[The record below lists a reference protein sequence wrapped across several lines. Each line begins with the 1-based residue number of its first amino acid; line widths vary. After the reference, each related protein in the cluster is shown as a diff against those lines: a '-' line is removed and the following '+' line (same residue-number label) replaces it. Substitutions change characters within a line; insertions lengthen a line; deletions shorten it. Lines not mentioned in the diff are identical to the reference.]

1 MKDDELEGKENANLR
16 EETGKPQGEGS
27 EEKMTGET
35 ADVQEYGEET
45 AAAPQ
50 AHSTYKP
57 ESFNDAIKYHLTGM
71 YQDWFL
77 DYASYV
83 ILERAVP
90 AIEDGLK
97 PVQRRILH
105 AMKCVD
111 DGKMN
116 KVANIVGQ
124 TMQYHPHGDA
134 SIGDALVQL
143 GQKDLLID
151 CQGNWGN
158 ILTGDGAAAPRYIEA
173 RLSKF
178 AIEAVFNPKTTHWM
192 LSYDG
197 RKKEPVH
204 LPIKFPLLLAQG
216 VEGIAVGLNSKI
228 LPHNFCELCDAS
240 LAYLRGEEFQL
251 YPDFPT
257 GGEIDVSR
265 YNDGERGGVIK
276 IRAKIQKADDNKTLI
291 ITEIPFGTT
300 TSKIIE
306 TILRANQKGKIK
318 VRKVDDFTAES
329 ARIVVQLAPGSSSD
343 KAIDALY
350 AFTDCEINVSPNCC
364 VIENKKPIFTNVSN
378 LLRLSTENT
387 KSLLKWELE
396 IEKAELE
403 ERYFYTS
410 LEKIFIENRIYKE
423 SGYETAPNK
432 EKLIAFVDKA
442 LTPWKPQLIRE
453 VKTED
458 IEKLFDIRMIRITK
472 FDSKK
477 ADELMRDLD
486 RKIKE
491 AVKNLNHLT
500 DYTIAWFESLKQKYG
515 ANYPRRTEVRNF
527 ANINV
532 KTVVEANEKLYIN
545 REEGFIGTG
554 LKKDEFLCNC
564 SDIDDV
570 IVFHKDGKYKIM
582 RVAEK
587 LFVGTD
593 ILHIAIF
600 KKNDDRTVY
609 NVVYRDG
616 KGGVYYM
623 KRFNVMGVSRDKEY
637 DLTQGKPGSKVIY
650 FTANPNGEAEVIR
663 VALKPALHLKKMEV
677 CKDLSDLAVK
687 SRSARGNVLTK
698 YEVKSV
704 TLKQKGHSTLGGR
717 KVWFDPDVLRINYDA
732 QGNYLGE
739 FWDEDR
745 IIVITTA
752 GEYYLTTF
760 DLTAHF
766 DQNILRIE
774 KFDPDK
780 VWSLA
785 LWNADQKYYYAKRF
799 SLADDANF
807 KPQSMLGDNKDSRI
821 VLLSDREEAT
831 FRVLFADETREPMDV
846 VMADFIDAKS
856 PKAKGKRL
864 TTLEVAKI
872 EDITP
877 EPVEEPADETPA
889 GDEPAEEKPESTTTE
904 IEGVPF
910 TITNEQQTETQSA
923 HKEPSEDDQLS
934 LF

>member
-1 MKDDELEGKENANLR
+1 MAEDKI
-16 EETGKPQGEGS
+16 T
-27 EEKMTGET
+27 
-35 ADVQEYGEET
+35 
-45 AAAPQ
+45 
-50 AHSTYKP
+50 
-57 ESFNDAIKYHLTGM
+57 YHLTGM

-178 AIEAVFNPKTTHWM
+178 ALETVFNPKTTEWM

-197 RKKEPVH
+197 RKKEPIH

-228 LPHNFCELCDAS
+228 LPHNFNDLCDAS

-265 YNDGERGGVIK
+265 YNDGERGGMVRIRSK
-276 IRAKIQKADDNKTLI
+276 ITKTDDNKTLI
-291 ITEIPFGTT
+291 ISQVPYGTT

-306 TILRANQKGKIK
+306 TILRAQDRGKIK
-318 VRKVDDFTAES
+318 IRKVDDFTAEE
-329 ARIVVQLAPGSSSD
+329 AKIVVQLAPGSSSD
-343 KAIDALY
+343 KTIDALY
-350 AFTDCEINVSPNCC
+350 AFTDCEVSISPNCC
-364 VIENKKPIFTNVSN
+364 VIENRKPIFTNVST
-378 LLRLSTENT
+378 LLRKSTDNT
-387 KSLLKWELE
+387 MALLKWELE
-396 IEKAELE
+396 IQKAELE
-403 ERYFYTS
+403 EQYFYTS
-410 LEKIFIENRIYKE
+410 LERIFIENRIYKE
-423 SGYETAPNK
+423 EGYETAADK

-442 LTPWKPQLIRE
+442 LDPFKAKLIRE
-453 VKTED
+453 VKRED
-458 IEKLFDIRMIRITK
+458 IEKLFEIRMIRITK

-477 ADELMRDLD
+477 ADDLMKELEK
-486 RKIKE
+486 KIKQTE
-491 AVKNLNHLT
+491 KDLHHLT
-500 DYTIAWFESLKQKYG
+500 DYTIRWFENLKAKYG
-515 ANYPRRTEVRNF
+515 DKYPRKTEVRNF

-564 SDIDDV
+564 SDLDDI
-570 IVFHKDGKYKIM
+570 IVFHRDGKYKIV

-587 LFVGTD
+587 IFIGTD
-593 ILHIAIF
+593 ILHIDIF
-600 KKNDDRTVY
+600 KKNDTRTIY

-616 KGGVYYM
+616 RGGPYYM
-623 KRFNVMGVSRDKEY
+623 KRFFVTGVARDKEY
-637 DLTQGKPGSKVIY
+637 DVTQGKAGSRIAY

-663 VALKPALHLKKMEV
+663 VALKPALHLKKLEV
-677 CKDLSDLAVK
+677 CKDLSELAVK
-687 SRSARGNVLTK
+687 SRSARGNLLTK
-698 YEVKSV
+698 YDVKAI
-704 TLKQKGHSTLGGR
+704 TLKQKGRSTLGGR

-732 QGNYLGE
+732 QGFYLGE
-739 FWDEDR
+739 FQDDDR
-745 IIVITTA
+745 VLVVMQN
-752 GEYYLTTF
+752 GDYFLNTF
-760 DLTAHF
+760 EETAHF
-766 DQNILRIE
+766 EQGWLRIE

-780 VWSLA
+780 IWSVA
-785 LWNADQKYYYAKRF
+785 LWNADLGYYYGKRF
-799 SLADDANF
+799 QFDASAKTQNFLGENADSKLAA
-807 KPQSMLGDNKDSRI
+807 I
-821 VLLSDREEAT
+821 SDREEAI
-831 FRVLFADETREPMDV
+831 FRVTFKDEFREPIDL
-846 VMADFIDAKS
+846 VMAEFIEAKS
-856 PKAKGKRL
+856 PKAKGKRVS
-864 TTLEVAKI
+864 TL
-872 EDITP
+872 DITSIVDVTP
-877 EPVEEPADETPA
+877 EPEPEPEPDSEPEDVVTPA
-889 GDEPAEEKPESTTTE
+889 EGQPSEAEQEPETKTE
-904 IEGVPF
+904 QPVTDVPLI
-910 TITNEQQTETQSA
+910 ITNEV
-923 HKEPSEDDQLS
+923 PEDSKPVDEQLS

>member
-1 MKDDELEGKENANLR
+1 MAEDKI
-16 EETGKPQGEGS
+16 T
-27 EEKMTGET
+27 
-35 ADVQEYGEET
+35 
-45 AAAPQ
+45 
-50 AHSTYKP
+50 
-57 ESFNDAIKYHLTGM
+57 YHLTGM

-178 AIEAVFNPKTTHWM
+178 ALETVFNPKTTEWM

-197 RKKEPVH
+197 RKKEPIH

-228 LPHNFCELCDAS
+228 LPHNFNDLCDAS

-265 YNDGERGGVIK
+265 YNDGERGGMVRIRSK
-276 IRAKIQKADDNKTLI
+276 ITKTDDNKTLI
-291 ITEIPFGTT
+291 ISQVPYGTT

-306 TILRANQKGKIK
+306 TILRAQDRGKIK
-318 VRKVDDFTAES
+318 IRKVDDFTAEE
-329 ARIVVQLAPGSSSD
+329 AKIVVQLAPGSSSD
-343 KAIDALY
+343 KTIDALY
-350 AFTDCEINVSPNCC
+350 AFTDCEVSISPNCC
-364 VIENKKPIFTNVSN
+364 VIENRKPIFTNVST
-378 LLRLSTENT
+378 LLRKSTDNT
-387 KSLLKWELE
+387 MALLKWELE
-396 IEKAELE
+396 IQKAELE
-403 ERYFYTS
+403 EQYFYTS
-410 LEKIFIENRIYKE
+410 LERIFIENRIYKE
-423 SGYETAPNK
+423 EGYETAADK
-432 EKLIAFVDKA
+432 DKLIAFVDKA
-442 LTPWKPQLIRE
+442 LDPFKAKLIRE
-453 VKTED
+453 VKRED
-458 IEKLFDIRMIRITK
+458 IEKLFEIRMIRITK

-477 ADELMRDLD
+477 ADDLMKELEK
-486 RKIKE
+486 KIKQTE
-491 AVKNLNHLT
+491 KDLHHLT
-500 DYTIAWFESLKQKYG
+500 DYTIRWFENLKAKYG
-515 ANYPRRTEVRNF
+515 DKYPRKTEVRNF

-564 SDIDDV
+564 SDLDDI
-570 IVFHKDGKYKIM
+570 IVFHRDGKYKIV

-587 LFVGTD
+587 IFIGTD
-593 ILHIAIF
+593 ILHIDIF
-600 KKNDDRTVY
+600 KKNDTRTIY

-616 KGGVYYM
+616 RGGPYYM
-623 KRFNVMGVSRDKEY
+623 KRFFVTGVARDKEY
-637 DLTQGKPGSKVIY
+637 DVTQGKAGSRIAY

-663 VALKPALHLKKMEV
+663 VALKPALHLKKLEV
-677 CKDLSDLAVK
+677 CKDLSELAVK
-687 SRSARGNVLTK
+687 SRSARGNLLTK
-698 YEVKSV
+698 YDVKAI
-704 TLKQKGHSTLGGR
+704 TLKQKGRSTLGGR

-732 QGNYLGE
+732 QGFYLGE
-739 FWDEDR
+739 FQDDDR
-745 IIVITTA
+745 VLVVMQN
-752 GEYYLTTF
+752 GDYFLNTF
-760 DLTAHF
+760 EETAHF
-766 DQNILRIE
+766 EQGWLRIE

-780 VWSLA
+780 IWSVA
-785 LWNADQKYYYAKRF
+785 LWNADLGYYYGKRF
-799 SLADDANF
+799 QLDASAKTQNFLGENADSKLAA
-807 KPQSMLGDNKDSRI
+807 I
-821 VLLSDREEAT
+821 SDREEAI
-831 FRVLFADETREPMDV
+831 FRVTFKDEFREPLDL
-846 VMADFIDAKS
+846 VMAEFIEAKS
-856 PKAKGKRL
+856 PKAKGKRVS
-864 TTLEVAKI
+864 TL
-872 EDITP
+872 DITSIVDVTP
-877 EPVEEPADETPA
+877 EPEPEPEPDSEPEDVVTPA
-889 GDEPAEEKPESTTTE
+889 EGQPSEAEQEPETKTE
-904 IEGVPF
+904 QPVTDVPLI
-910 TITNEQQTETQSA
+910 ITNEV
-923 HKEPSEDDQLS
+923 PEDSKPVDEQLS